1 MNINNIDF
9 RLCYIKYNHTNYKM
23 ILLKCALCLN
33 GQIINSIVSQG
44 FFQIGLKH
52 FNGIVAV
59 VWELIL
65 GLTNLVAKRY
75 G

>member
-1 MNINNIDF
+1 
-9 RLCYIKYNHTNYKM
+9 M

-33 GQIINSIVSQG
+33 DQIINSTVSQG
-44 FFQIGLKH
+44 FFQLGLKH

-59 VWELIL
+59 VWELIRPV
-65 GLTNLVAKRY
+65 TNLVAKRY

>member
-23 ILLKCALCLN
+23 ILLKCVLCLN